1 MFTKNT
7 TKNLFTLVLIALLSI
22 IQHHSVDSKSIFEV
36 LQYEGCPDY
45 SSQANLDLNKVN
57 SGFLFVSVAF
67 LFSCL
72 TIKGSFL
79 YEL

>member
-7 TKNLFTLVLIALLSI
+7 RKNFFTLVLIALLSI

-36 LQYEGCPDY
+36 FQYEGCPDY

-57 SGFLFVSVAF
+57 SCF
-67 LFSCL
+67 
-72 TIKGSFL
+72 
-79 YEL
+79 